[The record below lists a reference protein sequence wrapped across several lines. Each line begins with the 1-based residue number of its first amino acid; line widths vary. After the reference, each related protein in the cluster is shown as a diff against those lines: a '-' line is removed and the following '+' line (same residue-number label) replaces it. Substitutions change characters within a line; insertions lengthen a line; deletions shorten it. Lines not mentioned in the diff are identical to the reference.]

1 MFKLLERKYTCKSVI
16 MTNNIKVVLFDLDNT
31 LIDRQSA
38 AVKLMKDIILEDFPE
53 GSYSDE
59 YRCELLDKLYKWDY
73 EGHKPKEFSFGK
85 YIEVTG
91 INDRDWQ
98 YYNSMWEKRLKDY
111 TELFAKSIETLEYLR
126 GKYRLAMLTNGSVIS
141 QQGKLDTININE
153 YFEEIVIS
161 GTYQI
166 HKPDKRIF
174 QIVLDKLDV
183 QPYEVVYVGDGLVND
198 VQGALS
204 MGMKAIWQYP
214 YPNVDTDEPCQRIY
228 RVEDL
233 KTIL

>member
-1 MFKLLERKYTCKSVI
+1 
-16 MTNNIKVVLFDLDNT
+16 
-31 LIDRQSA
+31 
-38 AVKLMKDIILEDFPE
+38 
-53 GSYSDE
+53 
-59 YRCELLDKLYKWDY
+59 
-73 EGHKPKEFSFGK
+73 
-85 YIEVTG
+85 
-91 INDRDWQ
+91 
-98 YYNSMWEKRLKDY
+98 MWEKRLKDY

-153 YFEEIVIS
+153 YFEDIVIS

-214 YPNVDTDEPCQRIY
+214 HPNVDTDEPCQRIY

-233 KTIL
+233 ITIL

>member
-1 MFKLLERKYTCKSVI
+1 MV
-16 MTNNIKVVLFDLDNT
+16 NNIKVVLFDLDNT

-38 AVKLMKDIILEDFPE
+38 AVKLMKDIIMEDFPE
-53 GSYSDE
+53 GIYSAE
-59 YRCELLDKLYKWDY
+59 YRCELLDKLYEWDY
-73 EGHKPKEFSFGK
+73 EGHTPKEFSFGK

-91 INDRDWQ
+91 IKGRDWQ
-98 YYNSMWEKRLKDY
+98 YYNNIWEKRLKDY
-111 TELFAKSIETLEYLR
+111 TELFAKAVETLDYLKS
-126 GKYRLAMLTNGSVIS
+126 KYRLALLTNGSIIS
-141 QQGKLDTININE
+141 QQGKLDLINISD

-174 QIVLDKLDV
+174 QIVLDKLKV

-214 YPNVDTDEPCQRIY
+214 YPNVDTDEACQRIY

-233 KTIL
+233 KIIL

>member
-1 MFKLLERKYTCKSVI
+1 

-38 AVKLMKDIILEDFPE
+38 AVKLMKDMILEDFPE

-59 YRCELLDKLYKWDY
+59 YRSELLDKLYEWDY
-73 EGHKPKEFSFGK
+73 EGHTPKEFSFGK
-85 YIEVTG
+85 YIEFTN
-91 INDRDWQ
+91 IKERDWE
-98 YYNSMWEKRLKDY
+98 YYNHLWEKRLKDY
-111 TELFAKSIETLEYLR
+111 TELFAKSIETLEYLKD
-126 GKYRLAMLTNGSVIS
+126 KYRLALLTNGSIVS
-141 QQGKLDTININE
+141 QQGKLDMIDIND

-174 QIVLDKLDV
+174 QIVLDKLNV
-183 QPYEVVYVGDGLVND
+183 LPHEVVYVGDGLVND

-214 YPNVDTDEPCQRIY
+214 YPDVDTDEACQRIY

-233 KTIL
+233 KIIL